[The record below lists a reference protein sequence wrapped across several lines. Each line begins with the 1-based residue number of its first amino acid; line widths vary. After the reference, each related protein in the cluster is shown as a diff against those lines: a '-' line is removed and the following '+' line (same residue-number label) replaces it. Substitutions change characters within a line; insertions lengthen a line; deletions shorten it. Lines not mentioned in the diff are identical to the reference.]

1 MNNTRLSPIGKTFA
15 VLLLAGLL
23 APSATAL
30 GAGEDAAAAK
40 AARITYDDHV
50 SEIFRSQCFKCH
62 NQDRKKGGLAL
73 NTYGLTMEG
82 GSSGKVVKPG
92 EPDSSRLFALIA
104 HLEEPHM
111 PPKGGKLAD
120 GILETVRKWIA
131 GGAPENKSSKI

>member
-23 APSATAL
+23 APSAPAL

-40 AARITYDDHV
+40 AARITYDDHI

-82 GSSGKVVKPG
+82 GSSGKVVKPVSLDG
-92 EPDSSRLFALIA
+92 VHEAAGLAFSWNQVIPPASR
-104 HLEEPHM
+104 
-111 PPKGGKLAD
+111 
-120 GILETVRKWIA
+120 
-131 GGAPENKSSKI
+131 